1 MSKLIDLTGQKFGR
15 LTVIERADNKISGGQ
30 TKTTWLCKCDCGNTV
45 IVCTQELRRGDT
57 RSCGCFAKEEMLK
70 RFKTHGKRNT
80 RLYKI
85 WLDMKARCSNPNEI
99 NYPNYGGRGI
109 SVDSVWRD
117 NFEEFYKWAMLNG
130 YSDNLSIDRIDG
142 SKDYSPQ
149 NCRWATRKEQANN
162 TRRNFNIFFN
172 GETHTLSEWSEI
184 VGIRAGT
191 IRERLKRFEWSVED
205 ALTIPVGKRRK
216 F

>member
-1 MSKLIDLTGQKFGR
+1 MSKLIDLTEQKFGR
-15 LTVIERADNKISGGQ
+15 LTVIVRAENKVYGNQ
-30 TKTTWLCKCDCGNTV
+30 TKTAWLCRCDCGNMV
-45 IVCTQELRRGDT
+45 IVCTQELRNGDT
-57 RSCGCFAKEEMLK
+57 KSCGCFSKEETSK
-70 RFKTHGKRNT
+70 RSKTHGKQNT

-85 WLDMKARCSNPNEI
+85 WSDMKARCSNPNEI
-99 NYPNYGGRGI
+99 SYPNYGGRGI
-109 SVDSVWRD
+109 SVDSVWMD

-162 TRRNFNIFFN
+162 TRRNFNISFN

-191 IRERLKRFEWSVED
+191 IRERLKQFEWSVED
-205 ALTIPVGKRRK
+205 ALTIPVGGRR
-216 F
+216 